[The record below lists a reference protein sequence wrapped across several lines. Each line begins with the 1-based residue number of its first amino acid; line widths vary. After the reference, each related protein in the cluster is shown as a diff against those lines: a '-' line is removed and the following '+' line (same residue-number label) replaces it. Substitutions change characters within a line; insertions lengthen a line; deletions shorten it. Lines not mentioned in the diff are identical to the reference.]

1 MRRIAK
7 SIVATAIVA
16 SALSAEGSIVAAKI
30 GNDVKPAML
39 KTTDKIW
46 SKAKESEV
54 VLYPQTTIKM
64 NDKKGNAANAD
75 NKAKVAKVA
84 ALYNDKCIAFRI
96 TWADGTQSIQ
106 DGTASDKYPDGFA
119 VQIATNFDDPTKL
132 PYIGMGS
139 EGRPVLVHLNK
150 AVTKHFEP
158 NGNKDVAL
166 QVNRDNTNAFEAELK
181 KFDEAV
187 LAAAKTKYM
196 RSYISEGFR
205 SMTEIKDD
213 SSRFNMSMD
222 YNTKGK
228 TWSGTL
234 GRPLADGTI
243 DLSKAGAIPVAFA
256 VWDGEK
262 MGRDGLKSLSGWIAV
277 DLAGKKGNEALVKE
291 LTNKPTG
298 NAESGKANVEAM
310 CSSCH
315 TLSKDKV
322 AAMPY
327 MAPSL
332 SNIGGYSTAAYLAES
347 IADPSAV
354 VVPGYNRNAHK
365 NFAWYNVD
373 DKGVRTSTMPPMMTD
388 KAMIDDAVAYL
399 KTLKAEVEK

>member
-16 SALSAEGSIVAAKI
+16 TALSAEGSIVAAKV
-30 GNDVKPAML
+30 GNDVKPAQL
-39 KTTDKIW
+39 KATDKLW

-64 NDKKGNAANAD
+64 NDKKANATNSD
-75 NKAKVAKVA
+75 NKAKVAKIA
-84 ALYNDKCIAFRI
+84 ALYNEKCIAFRI

-106 DGTASDKYPDGFA
+106 EGLTSDKYPDGFA
-119 VQIATNFDDPTKL
+119 VQIATKFDDPKKL

-139 EGRPVLVHLNK
+139 EGRPVLIHLNK
-150 AVTKHFEP
+150 AVTAHYEP
-158 NGNKDVAL
+158 NGNKDVAH
-166 QVNRDNTNAFEAELK
+166 QISRNNANAFGDELK
-181 KFDEAV
+181 KFDSDVASG
-187 LAAAKTKYM
+187 ANTKYM
-196 RSYISEGFR
+196 RSFISEGFR
-205 SMTEIKDD
+205 GMTEIKDD
-213 SSRFNMSMD
+213 SSKFNMSMEYD
-222 YNTKGK
+222 TKAKG
-228 TWSGTL
+228 WSGTL
-234 GRPLADGTI
+234 GRPLSDANI

-262 MGRDGLKSLSGWIAV
+262 MGRDGLKLLSTWIAV
-277 DLAGKKGNEALVKE
+277 DLDGKKGNDALIKE
-291 LTNKPTG
+291 LTSPPKG
-298 NAESGKANVEAM
+298 NVDSGKAQVEAM
-310 CSSCH
+310 CASCH
-315 TLSKDKV
+315 TLNKEKV

-354 VVPGYNRNAHK
+354 VVPGYNRNAHA
-365 NFAWYNVD
+365 NFAWYSVD
-373 DKGVRTSTMPPMMTD
+373 DKGNRTSTMPPMMTE

-399 KTLKAEVEK
+399 MTLKAEVEK